1 MDVAVLPCEIGAA
14 GTSLCGT
21 LVSPPR
27 RMPGVLF
34 VHGWGGSR
42 RHDLVRARQVAA
54 LGCVCLTFDLR
65 GHERTASIRDTV
77 TRQDNLDDVLAAYD
91 FLVARPDVDPDHIAV
106 IGISYGGYLASFL
119 ASHRNVRW
127 LGLRSPAIYRDEH
140 WDWPKRR
147 LNQQSD
153 LDAYR
158 RQAINSAENRVLAAC
173 ERFGGDALLV
183 GAGCDTIV
191 PAPVMTNYARALA
204 GARSLTTRIIAGAD
218 HALSEKTWQHAY
230 TRILVEW
237 LHMLITTE
245 RSEVTRRAIE
255 AAGVVAISDPT
266 GSH

>member
-1 MDVAVLPCEIGAA
+1 MDVTVLPCDIGPP
-14 GTSLCGT
+14 GWGICGT
-21 LVSPPR
+21 LVSPPQ

-77 TRQDNLDDVLAAYD
+77 TRQDNLEDLLAAYD
-91 FLVARPDVDPDHIAV
+91 FLASRPDVDADSIAV

-119 ASHRNVRW
+119 STLRKVRW

-147 LNQQSD
+147 LNQHSD

-158 RQAINSAENRVLAAC
+158 RQTIACADNRALAAC
-173 ERFGGDALLV
+173 ERFCGDALLV
-183 GAGCDTIV
+183 GAGRDTIV
-191 PAPVMTNYARALA
+191 PVPVLTSYARALA
-204 GARSLTTRIIAGAD
+204 GAQSLTTRVIPAAD
-218 HALSEKTWQHAY
+218 HALSEKAWQHAY
-230 TRILVEW
+230 TRILVDW
-237 LHMLITTE
+237 LHMLITTD
-245 RSEVTRRAIE
+245 RSEATRRAIE
-255 AAGVVAISDPT
+255 AAGAIQT
-266 GSH
+266 AGSS